1 MEKLTALFFSLMILG
16 QAAALRVY
24 VGTWIVPGCI
34 FGLFW
39 FLYTFIPLVFLWD
52 IPVNT
57 YAVAY
62 VFVASVMF
70 SLGALPFRWRLGFE
84 RRAANAGGM
93 VYGSPFMV
101 RAFYLTSMVTAFSLI
116 IDLGIQG
123 VSLMQAVTN
132 PLAIAGAMIAKR
144 YGEELVPNL
153 FAQISF
159 VLQYPSA
166 ILGGFIFATRQ
177 KGTRRWGI
185 LLLTFF
191 PSVLAMVLQGAK
203 GNLFLVLVLFW
214 AATLVCKV
222 NCGDLQMFSG
232 RELRRVAPYAA
243 GVFGLVLVAMLS
255 RGILD
260 SSADV
265 QGALVRLF
273 ASYAT
278 AHMYAFSDW
287 FAHLIG
293 QGGTQPYVD
302 NLGDYGIY
310 TFTPISRLLGN
321 HTPLPA
327 GVYEEYF
334 VYGDI
339 IQTNI
344 YTMFRGL
351 INDFGLSGSL
361 VVMLLAGLMI
371 HIAYWIFLTAKSPSL
386 STSIFI
392 HSIGYFYTSFIIS
405 LLIWNSIYASVLMTA
420 LLCFLNR
427 HRGGG
432 QLPNPAVQETA
443 SG

>member
-39 FLYTFIPLVFLWD
+39 FLYTFIPLVFLWN

-62 VFVASVMF
+62 LFVASVAF
-70 SLGALPFRWRLGFE
+70 SLGGLPFRWRMGFE
-84 RRAANAGGM
+84 QRAANAGSLE
-93 VYGSPFMV
+93 YGSPFMV

-123 VSLMQAVTN
+123 VSLMQAVTD

-166 ILGGFIFATRQ
+166 ILGGFIFSTRPA
-177 KGTRRWGI
+177 GTRRWGI
-185 LLLTFF
+185 LLLTFL
-191 PSVLAMVLQGAK
+191 PSVLAMILQGAK

-222 NCGDLQMFSG
+222 NRGDLRMFSA
-232 RELRRVAPYAA
+232 RELRRTAPYAA
-243 GVFGLVLVAMLS
+243 GVFGLVMVAMLS

-260 SSADV
+260 SSVDV
-265 QGALVRLF
+265 QAALVRLF

-293 QGGTQPYVD
+293 QGGTQPYLD
-302 NLGDYGIY
+302 NLGDYGVY
-310 TFTPISRLLGN
+310 TFTPIARLLGN

-351 INDFGLSGSL
+351 INDFGLPGSL
-361 VVMLLAGLMI
+361 FVMLFAGLSI

-405 LLIWNSIYASVLMTA
+405 LLIWNSIYASVLITA
-420 LLCFLNR
+420 LLCFINQY
-427 HRGGG
+427 RGRGPLTTTVG
-432 QLPNPAVQETA
+432 QETA